1 MAWLGCRTE
10 TREAMG
16 ARDVDG
22 KVRNVESTKSAYVL
36 AKSGRRP
43 RERRIWV
50 DRDDGREF
58 IVIYVD
64 HCTTLLPV
72 RRVPDSQGNLALYE
86 MCF

>member
-22 KVRNVESTKSAYVL
+22 KVHNVESTKSAYVL

-50 DRDDGREF
+50 DRDDGTEYV
-58 IVIYVD
+58 VIYID
-64 HCTTLLPV
+64 RYTTLLPV
-72 RRVPDSQGNLALYE
+72 RRVLDSQGNLAMYE
-86 MCF
+86 MVF